1 VKLFRLLAL
10 MLAIGVVPMFS
21 ILTQAQQEVDPDHYE
36 QGPVAQ
42 AKGPAAKAQVAQKG
56 AAHHSHTR
64 LASKHS
70 GRVNHHRTR
79 VSA

>member
-10 MLAIGVVPMFS
+10 MLAIGVVPTFS

-36 QGPVAQ
+36 QGPAQ
-42 AKGPAAKAQVAQKG
+42 ANGPAAKARVAQKG
-56 AAHHSHTR
+56 AAHRSHTR

>member
-1 VKLFRLLAL
+1 MKLFRLLAL
-10 MLAIGVVPMFS
+10 MLAIGVVPTFS

-36 QGPVAQ
+36 QASVAQ
-42 AKGPAAKAQVAQKG
+42 GNKPAAKAQVAQKG
-56 AAHHSHTR
+56 AAHRSQTR

-70 GRVNHHRTR
+70 GRVNHHHAH